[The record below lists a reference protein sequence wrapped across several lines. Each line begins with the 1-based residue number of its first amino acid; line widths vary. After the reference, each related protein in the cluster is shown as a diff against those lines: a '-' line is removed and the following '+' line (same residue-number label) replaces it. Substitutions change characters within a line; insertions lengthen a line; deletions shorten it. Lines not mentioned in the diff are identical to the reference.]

1 MKQRRSI
8 RKRDTIR
15 SKQQRRADSIRT
27 GTGLLSP
34 ESEREIGRNFIPK
47 LQVNVLQKWTVSCI

>member
-15 SKQQRRADSIRT
+15 SEQQRRADSIRT
-27 GTGLLSP
+27 GTGLVSP
-34 ESEREIGRNFIPK
+34 ESEREIEGDFFPK
-47 LQVNVLQKWTVSCI
+47 QQVNVLQKWTVSCI

>member
-1 MKQRRSI
+1 MKQHRSI

-27 GTGLLSP
+27 GTGLVSW
-34 ESEREIGRNFIPK
+34 ESEREIERDFIPK

>member
-27 GTGLLSP
+27 GTGLVSR
-34 ESEREIGRNFIPK
+34 ESEGEIERDFIPK

>member
-1 MKQRRSI
+1 MRQCRSI

-27 GTGLLSP
+27 GTGLVSP
-34 ESEREIGRNFIPK
+34 ESDREIEKDSIPK
-47 LQVNVLQKWTVSCI
+47 LQVNVLQKWTVSCV

>member
-1 MKQRRSI
+1 MRQRRSI

-15 SKQQRRADSIRT
+15 SKHQRSADSIRT
-27 GTGLLSP
+27 GTGLVSR
-34 ESEREIGRNFIPK
+34 ETEREIERDSIPK

>member
-27 GTGLLSP
+27 GTGRVSP
-34 ESEREIGRNFIPK
+34 QSERDFIPK
-47 LQVNVLQKWTVSCI
+47 LQVNVLQK

>member
-27 GTGLLSP
+27 GTGLVSP
-34 ESEREIGRNFIPK
+34 ESEREIERDFIPK
-47 LQVNVLQKWTVSCI
+47 LQVNVLQKWTLSCI